1 MKALVTGGGG
11 FLGSAIVR
19 MLHERGDEVS
29 VLGRGTY
36 PHIAAYIKRA
46 FQADIRLAPAVAR
59 ACEGMEIVFHVAALA
74 GIWGRR
80 RDFWPINVEG
90 TRNVIEACR
99 ANGVPRLVYTSSPS
113 VVFGRDDLCGVDE
126 STPYPPRYLAAYPET
141 KAAAEQMILAANSA
155 SLATVALRPHLI
167 FGPGDPHLIPRVIAR
182 ARTGR
187 LRQVGDGR
195 NLVDVTY
202 IDNAARA
209 HVQAA
214 DALGPGSRCAGK
226 VYFISQ
232 GKPVELWPWLNDLL
246 KGVGAPVVTRAVSFD
261 NAYRVGAAFEL
272 MYRTLG
278 IIREPPMTRF
288 LASQLAKSHYFDIS
302 AARRDFGYDP
312 VVSTGEGVRRAVGSM
327 RGGRADEALVDSPAS
342 SRW

>member
-1 MKALVTGGGG
+1 MNALVTGGGG

-19 MLHERGDEVS
+19 ILHERGDEVG

-36 PHIAAYIKRA
+36 SHIVTYIKRA
-46 FQADIRLAPAVAR
+46 FQADIRLAPAVQR
-59 ACEGMEIVFHVAALA
+59 ACEGMDVVFHVAALA
-74 GIWGRR
+74 GIWGKRS
-80 RDFWPINVEG
+80 DFRSINVEG

-99 ANGVPRLVYTSSPS
+99 VNGVRRLVYTSSPS
-113 VVFGRDDLCGVDE
+113 VVFGRDDLCGVGE
-126 STPYPPRYLAAYPET
+126 STPYSSRYLAAYPET

-182 ARTGR
+182 ARAGR

-195 NLVDVTY
+195 NLVDITY

-226 VYFISQ
+226 AYFISQ

-246 KGVGAPVVTRAVSFD
+246 DGVGAPVVTRAVSFD

-312 VVSTGEGVRRAVGSM
+312 VVSTGEGVKRAVGSL
-327 RGGRADEALVDSPAS
+327 RGRLADSTYADGPGVS
-342 SRW
+342 

>member
-1 MKALVTGGGG
+1 MKVLVTGGGG

-19 MLHERGDEVS
+19 MLRERGDEVS

-36 PHIAAYIKRA
+36 PHIAPYIRRA
-46 FQADIRLAPAVAR
+46 FQADIRLAPVVAR
-59 ACEGMEIVFHVAALA
+59 ACEGMDVVFHVAALA

-80 RDFWPINVEG
+80 RDFRSINVEG
-90 TRNVIEACR
+90 TRNVIDACR
-99 ANGVPRLVYTSSPS
+99 ANGVLRLVYTSSPS
-113 VVFGRDDLCGVDE
+113 VVFGRRDLCGVDE
-126 STPYPPRYLAAYPET
+126 STPYPSRYLAAYPET
-141 KAAAEQMILAANSA
+141 KAAAERMILAANSA

-167 FGPGDPHLIPRVIAR
+167 FGPGDPHLIPQVIAR

-195 NLVDVTY
+195 NLVDITY

-209 HVQAA
+209 HLQAA
-214 DALGPGSRCAGK
+214 DALGQGPRCAGK
-226 VYFISQ
+226 AYFISQ

-246 KGVGAPVVTRAVSFD
+246 ERVGAPVVTRAVSFHG
-261 NAYRVGAAFEL
+261 AYRVGAAFEL

-312 VVSTGEGVRRAVGSM
+312 VVSTGEGVRRAVGFP
-327 RGGRADEALVDSPAS
+327 RGRLADSTYADGPGVS
-342 SRW
+342 